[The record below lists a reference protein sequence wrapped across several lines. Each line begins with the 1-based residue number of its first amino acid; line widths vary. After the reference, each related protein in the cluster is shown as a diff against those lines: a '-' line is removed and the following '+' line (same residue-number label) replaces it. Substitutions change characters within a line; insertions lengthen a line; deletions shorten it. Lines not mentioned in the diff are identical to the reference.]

1 MVGLVGANFL
11 EDLAIVLTVGAIATV
26 VCQLLRQPVVV
37 GYLAAGMLIG
47 PHTSFPLFA
56 DSNRVQEIAEFGVIL
71 LMFAIGLE
79 FSLRKLLRLGPTAGF
94 VTAVQVGLL
103 LWLGY
108 VCGKALGWTE
118 LESIF
123 TGAIVAISSTTI
135 VAKAFDEEHITGPLR
150 DLVVGVLLCED
161 LVAVILLAVLTALA
175 AGASVSAAMMAGTLG
190 RLGLF
195 LAALIVAGLLL
206 VPRATRFVVRLNRPE
221 TILVASIGI
230 CFALAM
236 AAEEAGYSVALGAF
250 LAGSLIAESGE
261 SARIEQLVAPVR
273 DMFGAVFFVSVGML
287 IDPGVLRDYWFA
299 LIVLTLVVIAG
310 KIIGVS
316 AASFL
321 TGAGT
326 RTSVQAGM
334 SLAQIGEFSFII
346 AGAGLAAKATGEFLY
361 TLAVAV
367 STITTF
373 LTPFLIRSSGKAGE
387 YVEHLFPEPL
397 GALESFY
404 GAWMERLGM
413 AHGGAREGESLRW
426 PLAALFA
433 CAGAIAASFIGT
445 EVFARSEA
453 TIIQE
458 FRPTADPSAR
468 LIVDIA
474 AYLLAAPFAAGC
486 YASARRLGAR
496 LAMRALAHDGD
507 AEPGLEK
514 SSVDALSELLHTII
528 LFAAAM
534 PAIALAQP
542 FMQPQEGAAMIIV
555 AIGLAG
561 FAVWRTARRLRGR
574 LREAASALGSAL
586 AGAPV
591 LRAGRLPAIEEETVE
606 GFGSVTPIRIDSDSP
621 GVAKTLDQLDLR
633 GMTGATVV
641 AIARG
646 QERIMVPEGS
656 TVICAGDTLGL
667 VGPHESVR
675 AALRMLRPHKSAP

>member
-1 MVGLVGANFL
+1 
-11 EDLAIVLTVGAIATV
+11 
-26 VCQLLRQPVVV
+26 
-37 GYLAAGMLIG
+37 G

-79 FSLRKLLRLGPTAGF
+79 FSLRKLMRLGPTAGF

-108 VCGKALGWTE
+108 VCGQALGWTE

-123 TGAIVAISSTTI
+123 TGAIIAISSTTI
-135 VAKAFDEEHITGPLR
+135 VAKAFDEEHVGGRLR

-175 AGASVSAAMMAGTLG
+175 AGASVSASMMAGTLG

-195 LAALIVAGLLL
+195 LAVLIAVGLLL
-206 VPRATRFVVRLNRPE
+206 VPRAARFIVRLNRPE

-250 LAGSLIAESGE
+250 LAGSLVAESGE
-261 SARIEQLVAPVR
+261 SGRIENLVAPVR

-287 IDPGVLRDYWFA
+287 IDPRILNEYWFA
-299 LIVLTLVVIAG
+299 LIVLTLAVVVG
-310 KIIGVS
+310 KIVGVS
-316 AASFL
+316 AGAFL

-346 AGAGLAAKATGEFLY
+346 AGAGLATKATGEFLY

-373 LTPFLIRSSGKAGE
+373 LTPFLIRVSPRVGDF
-387 YVEHLFPEPL
+387 VERRFPEPL
-397 GALESFY
+397 GALEALY
-404 GAWMERLGM
+404 GAWVERLK
-413 AHGGAREGESLRW
+413 AQSAADHARESVRW
-426 PLAALFA
+426 PVVVLVA
-433 CAGAIAASFIGT
+433 CAVAIVASFVGT
-445 EVFARSEA
+445 EVFKRNEA
-453 TIIQE
+453 VIIE
-458 FRPTADPSAR
+458 GVRPMTDRSAR

-474 AYLLAAPFAAGC
+474 AYLLSAPFAAGC
-486 YASARRLGAR
+486 YVSARRLAAR
-496 LAMRALAHDGD
+496 LAMRAIPHDHSAD
-507 AEPGLEK
+507 PELHK
-514 SSVDALSELLHTII
+514 DSVDALSELFQTII
-528 LFAAAM
+528 LFAVAM
-534 PAIALAQP
+534 PAIALSQP
-542 FMQPQEGAAMIIV
+542 FMQPEEGAAMAAV

-574 LREAASALGSAL
+574 LRAATSAL
-586 AGAPV
+586 ASAWGGAPT
-591 LRAGRLPAIEEETVE
+591 LRGGRFRTTEETVE
-606 GFGSVTPIRIDSDSP
+606 GFGNMTSARIDADSP
-621 GVAKTLDQLDLR
+621 VVGKTLAEVDLR
-633 GMTGATVV
+633 AMTGATVI

-646 QERIMVPEGS
+646 NERIVMPDGA
-656 TVICAGDTLGL
+656 TVIEAGDTLGL
-667 VGPHESVR
+667 VGPHDSVE
-675 AALRMLRPHKSAP
+675 AALRMLRPSGGVSQ